1 MENKN
6 NLIGENIRRVRLKNK
21 LTQAQFGKTIGKS
34 QSTVYSYE
42 NGSVI
47 PSFEV
52 LCEISQYFGVPVGHI
67 MGIEWR
73 PLSGKA
79 IRELYRFYANYANEV
94 KEDE

>member
-1 MENKN
+1 MKGINA
-6 NLIGENIRRVRLKNK
+6 IGENIMRVRKKNG
-21 LTQAQFGKTIGKS
+21 LTQAQFGEIIGKS

-52 LCEISQYFGVPVGHI
+52 LTIISHFFGISVGYL
-67 MGIEWR
+67 MGIEWK

-79 IRELYRFYANYANEV
+79 LRELYDIYVDEAS
-94 KEDE
+94 EDE

>member
-1 MENKN
+1 MKGINA
-6 NLIGENIRRVRLKNK
+6 IGENIRRVRKK
-21 LTQAQFGKTIGKS
+21 SGLTQAQFGEIIGKS

-52 LCEISQYFGVPVGHI
+52 LTIISHFFDVPVGYL
-67 MGIEWR
+67 MGIEWQ

-79 IRELYRFYANYANEV
+79 LRELYEIYLNEARD
-94 KEDE
+94 DE